1 MWTCPTCNRSFARV
15 NQSHSCTVRQKT
27 IEAYVAAQ
35 QETHRPA
42 LNALHQCILTS
53 MGEVEQRMS
62 WGMPTYYKK
71 GNLLHFSVHAN
82 HVTLHVGQE
91 VLTHFSARLEGY
103 TTGKGSIQLPF
114 SKDLDLGLVADI
126 ARFVYEQT
134 L

>member
-1 MWTCPTCNRSFARV
+1 MWTCPTCNRSFSKM
-15 NQSHSCTVRQKT
+15 NQSHSCTVRQET
-27 IEAYVAAQ
+27 IEAYIEVQ
-35 QETHRPA
+35 QEVYRPT
-42 LNALHQCILTS
+42 LHALHLCILTS
-53 MGEVEQRMS
+53 MGEVEERMS

-103 TTGKGSIQLPF
+103 TTGKGSIQLSF

>member
-1 MWTCPTCNRSFARV
+1 M
-15 NQSHSCTVRQKT
+15 NQSHSCTVRQET
-27 IEAYVAAQ
+27 IEAYIEVQ
-35 QETHRPA
+35 QEVYRPT
-42 LNALHQCILTS
+42 LHALHQCILTS
-53 MGEVEQRMS
+53 MGEVEERMS
-62 WGMPTYYKK
+62 WGMPTYYKE
-71 GNLLHFSVHAN
+71 GNLLHFSVHVH

-114 SKDLDLGLVADI
+114 AKDLDLELVADI